1 MNKRLFALP
10 GLATLTLAFSLVPLA
25 ACAQVPV
32 DEHGEVLGP
41 AGGGQHVPAAIA
53 HHARRREPDAR

>member
-1 MNKRLFALP
+1 MRAPRRQDMNKRLFALP

-32 DEHGEVLGP
+32 DEHGEVLGDYRQP
-41 AGGGQHVPAAIA
+41 SGEC
-53 HHARRREPDAR
+53 RER